1 MNYQCTGRVRQRYW
15 GDFSILVLLTFNN
28 EEEARKA
35 LPAMQQVR
43 PSAISKEKLAELEGK
58 PHILTDT
65 FMDAVGATCETT
77 GWIQGKEYTD
87 MLLIEVGGYD
97 VDKIITQLVQYGA
110 DEPKILSQKHG
121 IDWGEE
127 FTCSVPRVYV
137 DHPNQTTLNI

>member
-15 GDFSILVLLTFNN
+15 GDFSIMVLLTFNN

-35 LPAMQQVR
+35 LPAMQQVK
-43 PSAISKEKLAELEGK
+43 PSAVSKEKLAELEGK

-77 GWIQGKEYTD
+77 GWVQGEEYTD
-87 MLLIEVGGYD
+87 MLIIEVGGYD
-97 VDKIITQLVQYGA
+97 VDKIVTQLVKYGA

-127 FTCSVPRVYV
+127 FICSVPLVHV
-137 DHPNQTTLNI
+137 DHPNQTKLNI